1 MRNRNVISMIYAN
14 LEKASAI
21 AEQTAQTN
29 AHSAS
34 TVDAY
39 CCDRAAH
46 SCAADFH
53 QQKQSAGRFSVLP
66 VQQQMMP

>member
-1 MRNRNVISMIYAN
+1 MRNRNLISMIYAN
-14 LEKASAI
+14 LEKASAT
-21 AEQTAQTN
+21 AEQVAQTN

-34 TVDAY
+34 AVGAY

-46 SCAADFH
+46 SCAVDSH
-53 QQKQSAGRFSVLP
+53 QRKQYAGSSSVLP